1 MCLCVYVFS
10 HLTLPSFN
18 LPPFISNVEK
28 ANLNLE
34 SKPLYIVAVTIMK
47 RAELSPR

>member
-1 MCLCVYVFS
+1 MCVCVFMFFS
-10 HLTLPSFN
+10 HLTLSFS

-47 RAELSPR
+47 RAELSP